1 MQCEICFSELN
12 ENDLSCPDCGAPV
25 PQQIEGFDNTLEIQR
40 ILYNLII
47 ENFSTKPVNI
57 RSLKALLMDYLADYK
72 AECRLLIYTINAGVL
87 QNMFN
92 EADRSIAIMRAR
104 TFLLN
109 ECFLSDKAA
118 EFVLACITYMMKW
131 EFQPL
136 KETEEPVPVQAAPY
150 VEEQQTK
157 IQKSVNIDSCV
168 LRPIDTLKYKLMKNI
183 VLNKEYTKIEAF
195 AFDRFTSM
203 RSIKLPQTLVAIEE
217 YAFSGCK
224 HLRSVELPPSLRIIR
239 HGAFDQCSELET
251 IKIPNGV
258 LEIEDNTFLG
268 CSALSMADIPP
279 TVTSIG
285 VQAFS
290 NCESL
295 TMVYIPD
302 SVKFIDEN
310 AFMFCPNLTIKCYE
324 NSYAHKYCINHKISW
339 KTVPMGM
346 DLYNSVIF

>member
-12 ENDLSCPDCGAPV
+12 ENDLSCPSCGAPV

-40 ILYNLII
+40 ILYNLIV
-47 ENFSTKPVNI
+47 ENFSIKSVNI

-92 EADRSIAIMRAR
+92 EEDRSIAIMRAR
-104 TFLLN
+104 NFLLN
-109 ECFLSDKAA
+109 ECFLSDRAA

-131 EFQPL
+131 EFEPL
-136 KETEEPVPVQAAPY
+136 KETENPVPLQAAPT
-150 VEEQQTK
+150 VEEHPK
-157 IQKSVNIDSCV
+157 IPKSVNIDSCV
-168 LRPIDTLKYKLMKNI
+168 LRPIDALKYKLLKNI
-183 VLNKEYTKIEAF
+183 VINKEYTKIEAF
-195 AFDRFTSM
+195 AFDRYTSM
-203 RSIKLPQTLVAIEE
+203 KSIKLPPTLVAIEE

-239 HGAFDQCSELET
+239 HGAFDQCSELES
-251 IKIPNGV
+251 IKIPHGV
-258 LEIEDNTFLG
+258 LEIEENTFLG
-268 CSALSMADIPP
+268 CTSLSMADIPP

-295 TMVYIPD
+295 AMVYIPD

-346 DLYNSVIF
+346 DLYNSVII

>member
-12 ENDLSCPDCGAPV
+12 ENDLSCPSCRAPV
-25 PQQIEGFDNTLEIQR
+25 PQPIEGFDNTLEIQR
-40 ILYNLII
+40 ILYNLSV
-47 ENFSTKPVNI
+47 ENFSIKPVNI

-92 EADRSIAIMRAR
+92 EEDRSIAIMRAR
-104 TFLLN
+104 NFLLN
-109 ECFLSDKAA
+109 ECFLSDRAA

-131 EFQPL
+131 EFEPL
-136 KETEEPVPVQAAPY
+136 KETENPVPLQAAPT
-150 VEEQQTK
+150 VEEQPK
-157 IQKSVNIDSCV
+157 IQRSVNIDSCV
-168 LRPIDTLKYKLMKNI
+168 LRPIDALKYKLLKNI
-183 VLNKEYTKIEAF
+183 VINKEYTKIEAF
-195 AFDRFTSM
+195 AFDRYTSM
-203 RSIKLPQTLVAIEE
+203 KSIKLPPTLVAIEE

-224 HLRSVELPPSLRIIR
+224 HLRSIELPPSLRIIR
-239 HGAFDQCSELET
+239 HGAFDQCSELES
-251 IKIPNGV
+251 IKIPHGV
-258 LEIEDNTFLG
+258 LEIEENTFLG
-268 CSALSMADIPP
+268 CTSLSMADIPP

-290 NCESL
+290 NCENLS
-295 TMVYIPD
+295 MVYIPD

>member
-12 ENDLSCPDCGAPV
+12 ENDLSCPSCGAPV

-40 ILYNLII
+40 ILYNLIV
-47 ENFSTKPVNI
+47 ENFSIKPVNI

-72 AECRLLIYTINAGVL
+72 AERRLLIYTINAGVL

-92 EADRSIAIMRAR
+92 EEDRSIAIMRAR
-104 TFLLN
+104 NFLLN
-109 ECFLSDKAA
+109 ECFLSNRAA

-131 EFQPL
+131 EFKPL
-136 KETEEPVPVQAAPY
+136 KETEKPIPVQAAPP
-150 VEEQQTK
+150 VEEQPK

-168 LRPIDTLKYKLMKNI
+168 LRPIDALKYKLLKNI
-183 VLNKEYTKIEAF
+183 VINKEYTKIEAF
-195 AFDRFTSM
+195 AFDRYTSM
-203 RSIKLPQTLVAIEE
+203 KSIKLPPTLVAIDE

-224 HLRSVELPPSLRIIR
+224 HLRSVELPSSLRIIR
-239 HGAFDQCSELET
+239 HGAFDQCSELES
-251 IKIPNGV
+251 IKIPHGV
-258 LEIEDNTFLG
+258 LEIEENTFLG
-268 CSALSMADIPP
+268 CTSLSMADIPP

-290 NCESL
+290 NCENLS
-295 TMVYIPD
+295 MVYIPD

>member
-12 ENDLSCPDCGAPV
+12 ENDLSCPSCGAPV

-40 ILYNLII
+40 ILYNLIV
-47 ENFSTKPVNI
+47 ENFSIKPVNI

-72 AECRLLIYTINAGVL
+72 AERRLLIYTINAGVL

-92 EADRSIAIMRAR
+92 EEDRSIAIMRAR
-104 TFLLN
+104 NFLLN
-109 ECFLSDKAA
+109 ECFLSNRAA

-131 EFQPL
+131 EFEPL
-136 KETEEPVPVQAAPY
+136 KETENPVPLQAAPT
-150 VEEQQTK
+150 VEEQPK

-168 LRPIDTLKYKLMKNI
+168 LRPIDALKYKLLKNI
-183 VLNKEYTKIEAF
+183 VINKEYTKIEAF
-195 AFDRFTSM
+195 AFDRYTSM
-203 RSIKLPQTLVAIEE
+203 KSIKLPPTLVAIEE

-224 HLRSVELPPSLRIIR
+224 HLRSIELPPSLRIIR
-239 HGAFDQCSELET
+239 HGAFDQCSELES
-251 IKIPNGV
+251 IKIPHGV
-258 LEIEDNTFLG
+258 LEIEENTFLG
-268 CSALSMADIPP
+268 CTSLSMADIPP

-290 NCESL
+290 NCENLS
-295 TMVYIPD
+295 MVYIPD

>member
-12 ENDLSCPDCGAPV
+12 ENDLSCPSCGAPV

-40 ILYNLII
+40 ILYNLIV
-47 ENFSTKPVNI
+47 ENFSIKPVNI

-72 AECRLLIYTINAGVL
+72 AERRLLIYTINAGVL

-92 EADRSIAIMRAR
+92 EEDRSIAIMRAR
-104 TFLLN
+104 NFLLN
-109 ECFLSDKAA
+109 ECFLSNRAA

-131 EFQPL
+131 EFKPL
-136 KETEEPVPVQAAPY
+136 KETEKPIPVQAAPP
-150 VEEQQTK
+150 VEEQPK

-168 LRPIDTLKYKLMKNI
+168 LRPIDALKYKLLKNI
-183 VLNKEYTKIEAF
+183 VINKEYTKIEAF
-195 AFDRFTSM
+195 AFDRYTSM
-203 RSIKLPQTLVAIEE
+203 KSIKLPPTLVAIDE

-239 HGAFDQCSELET
+239 HGAFDQCSELES
-251 IKIPNGV
+251 IKIPHGV
-258 LEIEDNTFLG
+258 LEIEENTFLG
-268 CSALSMADIPP
+268 CTSLSMADIPP

-290 NCESL
+290 NCENLS
-295 TMVYIPD
+295 MVYIPD

-324 NSYAHKYCINHKISW
+324 NSYTHKYCINHKISW